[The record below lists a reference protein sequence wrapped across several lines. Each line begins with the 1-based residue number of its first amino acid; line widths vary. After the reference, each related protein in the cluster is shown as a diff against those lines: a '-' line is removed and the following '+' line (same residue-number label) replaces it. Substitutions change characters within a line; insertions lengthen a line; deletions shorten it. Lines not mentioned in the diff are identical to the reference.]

1 MCAEQRIAQQNGQRM
16 LEKLKPKFWDH
27 VDVAAGPLHR
37 LFNFRRIWK
46 LAVLL
51 TAGVALLPL
60 IFITLID
67 YKVTQNSV
75 ESEVLL
81 RTSRLVSNTRRT
93 ISFFLQERKSALD
106 FITRDNSFETLN
118 DSVRLEEILE
128 NLKKAFGGGF
138 ADLGVIDPLGY
149 QRTYVG
155 PYDLVGKD
163 YSDYAWYKE
172 VLERSIYVSDVF
184 LGYRQVPHLVIAV
197 KHEFGS
203 GLNYVLRA
211 TLETERFNE
220 LFTNVEVSGLGD
232 AFIINHDGILQTP
245 SRSHGEVLKK
255 ISIPVPKYSKDTE
268 VLEDGAPAAERLV
281 IGYAYI
287 EDTPFILMIVK
298 EKAELMK
305 PWYTTRLQL
314 IGFLS
319 VSVTVILLV
328 ILGVATYL
336 VNNIFLAD
344 QKRVTMLHQVEY
356 SNKMATIGRLAA
368 GVAHEINNPL
378 AVINEKAGLIKDL
391 FTMKGQCANDE
402 KLLSLVDSV
411 IFSVERC
418 ATITRRLLNFMRSS
432 EVTLKPLHIR
442 EVLTEVL
449 SFLGKEAEYR
459 SIEVSLNVPDDMPPI
474 ESDRGRLQEI
484 LLNIINNAFA
494 AISDGGHVDVHV
506 KPENERVFSVTI
518 ADDGCGIPEEDL
530 HRVFDPFFSTKTN
543 RGGTGLGLSITSGL
557 VQELGGEISV
567 RSKVGAGT
575 SFIVRL
581 PFKSEKKGNK

>member
-1 MCAEQRIAQQNGQRM
+1 M
-16 LEKLKPKFWDH
+16 LERVKPKFWDH
-27 VDVAAGPLHR
+27 VDVAAGPFQH

-46 LAVLL
+46 LAVVL

-67 YKVTQNSV
+67 YKVTQSSV
-75 ESEVLL
+75 ESDILL

-93 ISFFLQERKSALD
+93 ISFFLQERKSALE
-106 FITRDNSFETLN
+106 FITRDNSFEKLN
-118 DSVRLEEILE
+118 DPVRLEEILE

-155 PYDLVGKD
+155 PYNLVGKD
-163 YSDYAWYKE
+163 YSDYVWYKE
-172 VLERSIYVSDVF
+172 VLERGVYISDVF

-197 KHEFGS
+197 KHELGS
-203 GLNYVLRA
+203 GLAYILRA

-220 LFTNVEVSGLGD
+220 LLTGLDASGLGD
-232 AFIINHDGILQTP
+232 GFIVNHGGILQTP
-245 SRSHGEVLKK
+245 SRSHGDVLKK
-255 ISIPVPKYSKDTE
+255 ISLPVPKYSKDTE
-268 VLEDGAPAAERLV
+268 VLVDKGPGSEETV
-281 IGYAYI
+281 VGYAYI

-298 EKAELMK
+298 AKAELMK
-305 PWYTTRLQL
+305 PWHTTRLQL
-314 IGFLS
+314 IGFLAG
-319 VSVTVILLV
+319 SVTVILLV

-336 VNNIFLAD
+336 VNGVFVAD

-391 FTMKGQCANDE
+391 FTMKEQCAKDE

-411 IFSVERC
+411 LSSVDRC
-418 ATITRRLLNFMRSS
+418 AAITRRLLSFMRSS
-432 EVTLKPLHIR
+432 EVTIKPLRIG
-442 EVLTEVL
+442 EVLTEVF

-459 SIEVSLNVPDDMPPI
+459 SIEVSLLMPEEMPLI

-484 LLNIINNAFA
+484 FLNIINNAFA
-494 AISDGGHVDVHV
+494 AISDGGHVKVEV
-506 KPENERVFSVTI
+506 KPENESVFSVTI
-518 ADDGCGIPEEDL
+518 TDDGCGIPEQDL
-530 HRVFDPFFSTKTN
+530 HRVFEPFFSTKTN

-557 VQELGGEISV
+557 VQELGGEIGV
-567 RSKVGAGT
+567 RSEVGKGT
-575 SFIVRL
+575 SFTVRL
-581 PFKSEKKGNK
+581 PFQSKKRREG